1 MRITCFYVL
10 ALIAAMFATGCGNT
24 NSSSVGRAP
33 APEDSSTNLS
43 EPTDLTP
50 PEDSSTDLSEPTDL
64 TPPEDSSTDLSGLT
78 DITLRNQ
85 ASGWVITSMTVEST
99 DFSWSLGSPLYP
111 GESIQIVT
119 RQPFAMHHGA
129 GEC

>member
-33 APEDSSTNLS
+33 APEDSSTN
-43 EPTDLTP
+43 
-50 PEDSSTDLSEPTDL
+50 LSEPTDL